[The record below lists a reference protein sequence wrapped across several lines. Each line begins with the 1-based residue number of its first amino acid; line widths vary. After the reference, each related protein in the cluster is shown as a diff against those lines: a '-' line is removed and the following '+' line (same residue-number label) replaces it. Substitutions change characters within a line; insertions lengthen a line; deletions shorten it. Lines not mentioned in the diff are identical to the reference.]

1 MAFVHLFSR
10 DEGVAGSNRDEPQD
24 NSLSGL
30 VSTLV
35 PTAISALVFV
45 TLFLIFRRHFRRL
58 YAPRTYI
65 DSLGDQRKTPAPGNG
80 LFAWIADFRRIKDEY
95 ILDHQSI
102 DGYLFVRFFKVLIV
116 LCFLGCV
123 VTWPILFPINATGG
137 AGKKQ
142 LNLLS
147 MSNVAN
153 VNRYYA
159 HALVSFVFLGLVMLI
174 IARESFFVVNLRQAY
189 RRSPWG
195 ASRLSSKTI
204 LFTNVPKNI
213 TQATLFELFP
223 GVKHAW
229 VASNCKE
236 LQELIDDRDKTAL
249 KLEAGEIQLSRDANQ
264 NRIKTDKGKKAYK
277 AGEGIDHFCNPKD
290 RPTHRLKFLVGKKV
304 DTITYGRQHLAELI
318 PKIEAEQDKHW
329 QGKADLVGA
338 VFLEF
343 DTQRSAQDAWLL
355 MQKRKTKPNSKMS
368 ARQLGVLPQEVV
380 WNNLRIGTAEHWIR
394 WIAATAFVSVG
405 IIFFAIPVAVV
416 GIISNINYLTQ
427 TFTWLEWI
435 NSIPTVILGVVTGL
449 LPVVMLAVLMAL
461 VPIICRLMAKLAGWV
476 TLSQV
481 ELQTQSWYFAFQVIQ
496 VFLVTTC
503 ASAATAVIQQVRDDP
518 GKVLTLLSENLP
530 KASNFY
536 ISYFILFGL
545 SSAAGTLLNIGGF
558 IGVVLLGRIL
568 PGKTPR
574 KIWQKLVN
582 LSAPAWGSEFP
593 KWTNLGV
600 IALTYSGIA
609 PLVLGFAT
617 VGFSLIYIAFRYN
630 FLYCYETNIDT
641 QGGAYQRALR
651 QLITGVYLSEGCLIG
666 LFAIATGNN
675 KAAAGPLAI
684 ECLLLALTII
694 GHLCLRTA
702 LVHHEA
708 RVAYTD
714 PTPATTEL
722 EHGLAHTATPE
733 KNTAAA
739 DSSSPNVAPKPTK
752 IPGFLQKIIN
762 PERNSTPVLSSKLD
776 QFYHQPQEPLPV
788 EIAKRAY
795 FNPAVTSPTPIL
807 WIVHD
812 DMGISAREVRDTKKE
827 VSGLEIT
834 DDQAYFNEKNK
845 VEWRGRDEGKAREA
859 PVWEERI
866 IY

>member
-1 MAFVHLFSR
+1 MAFGQLFAR
-10 DEGVAGSNRDEPQD
+10 DDGVAGSNRDSEQD

-35 PTAISALVFV
+35 PTAISAIVFV
-45 TLFLIFRRHFRRL
+45 ALFLIFRSRFRRL

-65 DSLGDQRKTPAPGNG
+65 DSLGDQRKTPAPSNG
-80 LFAWIADFRRIKDEY
+80 LFGWINDFRNIKDEY

-102 DGYLFVRFFKVLIV
+102 DGYLFVRFFKLLIV
-116 LCFLGCV
+116 LCFLGCCI
-123 VTWPILFPINATGG
+123 TWPVLFPINATGG
-137 AGKKQ
+137 GGKKQ

-147 MSNVAN
+147 MSNVKN

-159 HALVSFVFLGLVMLI
+159 HALVSFVFLTLVMLI

-213 TQATLFELFP
+213 TQATLFEMFP

-236 LQELIDDRDKTAL
+236 LQELVEDREDTAL
-249 KLEAGEIQLSRDANQ
+249 KLEAGEIQLSRDANE
-264 NRIKTDKGKKAYK
+264 NRIKTEKGKKAYK
-277 AGEGIDHFCNPKD
+277 AGEGLDQFCNPKD
-290 RPTHRLKFLVGKKV
+290 RPTHRLKFLIGKKV

-343 DTQRSAQDAWLL
+343 DTQRSAQDAWML
-355 MQKRKTKPNSKMS
+355 MQKRKTKPNSNMS
-368 ARQLGVLPQEVV
+368 ARQLGVLPEEVV
-380 WNNLRIGTAEHWIR
+380 WNNLRIGTTEHWVR
-394 WIAATAFVSVG
+394 WIAATAFIWVG
-405 IIFFAIPVAVV
+405 IIFFAVPVAVV
-416 GIISNINYLTQ
+416 GIISNINYLTK

-435 NSIPTVILGVVTGL
+435 NDIPSVILGVVTGL
-449 LPVVMLAVLMAL
+449 LPVIMLAVLMAL
-461 VPIICRLMAKLAGWV
+461 VPIICRLIAKLAGWV

-481 ELQTQSWYFAFQVIQ
+481 ELQTQSWYFAFQVVQ
-496 VFLVTTC
+496 VFLITTC
-503 ASAATAVIQQVRDDP
+503 ASAATAVIQTVRDDP
-518 GKVLTLLSENLP
+518 GQVLTLLSANLP

-545 SSAAGTLLNIGGF
+545 SSAAGSLLNIGGF
-558 IGVVLLGRIL
+558 VGIVLLGRIL

-574 KIWQKLVN
+574 KVWQKLVK
-582 LSAPAWGSEFP
+582 LSAPMWGSEFP

-600 IALTYSGIA
+600 IALSYSGIA

-617 VGFSLIYIAFRYN
+617 VGFTLIYIAFRYN
-630 FLYCYETNIDT
+630 FLYCYETGIDT
-641 QGGAYQRALR
+641 QGQAYQRALR

-666 LFAIATGNN
+666 LFAIATGDN
-675 KAAAGPLAI
+675 KMAAGPLAI

-694 GHLCLRTA
+694 GHLCLRAA
-702 LVHHEA
+702 LTHHEA

-714 PTPATTEL
+714 PTPATAEL
-722 EHGLAHTATPE
+722 ELGLAADVTPE
-733 KNTAAA
+733 KPAAA
-739 DSSSPNVAPKPTK
+739 PSSPAVTPKPTK
-752 IPGFLQKIIN
+752 IPAFLAKLIN

-807 WIVHD
+807 WIVRD
-812 DMGISAREVRDTKKE
+812 EMGISAREVRDSKKE
-827 VSGLEIT
+827 VPGLEIT
-834 DDQAYFNEKNK
+834 DEQAVFNEKNK
-845 VEWRGRDEGKAREA
+845 VSWVGADEGKATEA
-859 PVWEERI
+859 PIWEEKI
-866 IY
+866 LY